1 MFKWRKKLSRNA
13 KWLLLTEPGW
23 SIPMPWIFY
32 YQSIYITALGISE
45 LEYGAYMS
53 LSRGLAIVAP
63 LMAMPVAAK
72 LSLKK
77 AFLVLDTLGNVGVLL
92 PLVTGRRELVAVSFT
107 FSGIVSSSAILWEV
121 LLVEGTSSEAL
132 VAAYSIPTVI
142 FLVGNSLTPLAGLI
156 LERLGLVNGFQILA
170 ALALSTFTA
179 KTLVLA
185 FRLEEPKTRLER
197 GDGGGLREAIKLVAL
212 ERKMLIL
219 LLFSVFSS
227 VIYAIFSYQSLYLC
241 DERGAGMNVE
251 VAGLVP
257 SFSSAVSLVALT
269 IVTSKPQINRLGY
282 LITSSL
288 AGVISYGLYAL
299 SPIDP
304 KLAFAAA
311 VASGLRGA
319 EFAVSR
325 AYFVDLLEGSDAV
338 AKGHAIS
345 LLYTLGN
352 IVTIPAPTIVG
363 FLYSI
368 QPVNIWY
375 LAISAALGQ
384 LLSIVLLTKQR

>member
-32 YQSIYITALGISE
+32 YQSIYVTALGISE

-53 LSRGLAIVAP
+53 LSRGLAMVAP

-77 AFLVLDTLGNVGVLL
+77 AFLVLDTLANAGVLL
-92 PLVTGRRELVAVSFT
+92 PFVTGRRELVAVAFT
-107 FSGIVSSSAILWEV
+107 FSGIASSSAILWEV

-142 FLVGNSLTPLAGLI
+142 FLVGNLLTPLAGLI
-156 LERLGLVNGFQILA
+156 LERLGLVSGFQILA

-179 KTLVLA
+179 KTMVLV
-185 FRLEEPKTRLER
+185 FKLEEPKTRLER
-197 GDGGGLREAIKLVAL
+197 GDRGGLREAVKLVAL
-212 ERKMLIL
+212 ERRMLIL
-219 LLFSVFSS
+219 LLFTVFSS

-257 SFSSAVSLVALT
+257 SFSSAVSLIILT

-288 AGVISYGLYAL
+288 AGVISYTLYTL
-299 SPIDP
+299 SPVDP